1 MGKQAHFTTSTS
13 EWQTW
18 LGIAVRRSVPLTH
31 VTEQIDLTNPDL
43 KQQIGIEHNSFV
55 KGAKRTWPSHQTY
68 NGPLEQEPPDLP
80 SLRCLGTLQP
90 SLDGSLL
97 QVEDHN
103 GNMPITTNAGATM
116 SQPVDSSVQ
125 RLGPY
130 VYPAG

>member
-1 MGKQAHFTTSTS
+1 M
-13 EWQTW
+13 
-18 LGIAVRRSVPLTH
+18 P
-31 VTEQIDLTNPDL
+31 
-43 KQQIGIEHNSFV
+43 
-55 KGAKRTWPSHQTY
+55 KRTWPSHQTY
-68 NGPLEQEPPDLP
+68 NGPLTQEPPDMT
-80 SLRCLGTLQP
+80 SLLWLGTLQP